1 VGEQEKSGDMN
12 PKQNPQIEQ
21 TTEVVVDDSRTQPTY
36 SNFCRIT
43 ATPEEIILDFGL
55 NIQAFATGRQGVKA
69 SQRVVMNAY
78 TTKRLLMA
86 IGQTIQ
92 RHEQTFGVIELDVN
106 RRVSMPQPQ
115 LALTDA
121 RVPAGQPQVIR
132 LDR

>member
-1 VGEQEKSGDMN
+1 MGELEKSGDMH
-12 PKQNPQIEQ
+12 PKQNPQTQQ

-36 SNFCRIT
+36 TNFCRIT
-43 ATPEEIILDFGL
+43 ATPEEMILDFGL
-55 NIQAFATGRQGVKA
+55 NIQAFATGRQGVKV

-78 TTKRLLMA
+78 TAKRLLMA

-92 RHEQTFGVIELDVN
+92 RHERTFGLIELDVN
-106 RRVSMPQPQ
+106 RRISMPQPQ
-115 LALTDA
+115 SAPTDV